1 MVQIRKTHLID
12 AFSPQE
18 YFLRT
23 QVRVNNLIWVKQIR
37 QTDHFQYQVDR
48 FHFRDDRPLRLSS
61 RVKVLVF
68 NLSELV
74 LDVFFKCDA
83 WLLLNFAVDQVL
95 RQLAEIL
102 DYNNFVRMLAKMI
115 QQEGLFPQVFEKTE
129 LFQSHVL
136 RDY

>member
-1 MVQIRKTHLID
+1 M
-12 AFSPQE
+12 
-18 YFLRT
+18 
-23 QVRVNNLIWVKQIR
+23 KQIR
-37 QTDHFQYQVDR
+37 QTDHFKYQVDR
-48 FHFRDDRPLRLSS
+48 FHFRDNRPLRLSS
-61 RVKVLVF
+61 RVMVLVF

-95 RQLAEIL
+95 GQLAEII

-136 RDY
+136 RNYKDIESYIFLAFWFEQGQSFDSKSIISLLQS